1 MMMVTPVQKQQD
13 AFFENLLESIKP
25 LDDDFIKRRIHHIN
39 FARIICWICIE
50 SKKRNLFYPD
60 ELRKFM
66 RFEASSIHRVLK
78 GLTEA
83 GVLNKKYNPSSR
95 TSYTFVR
102 DTSQLPII
110 REYFEEA
117 LKTLGKKPK
126 RKLTFSVEQELAEDE
141 YF

>member
-1 MMMVTPVQKQQD
+1 METQVQKKQNE
-13 AFFENLLESIKP
+13 FFDNLLESIKP
-25 LDDDFIKRRIHHIN
+25 LDEDFIKKRIHHIN
-39 FARIICWICIE
+39 FARIICWLCIE

-66 RFEASSIHRVLK
+66 RFEVSSIHRVLK
-78 GLTEA
+78 GLIEA
-83 GVLNKKYNPSSR
+83 GMLNKKYNASVR

-102 DTSQLPII
+102 DIKSLPVI

-126 RKLTFSVEQELAEDE
+126 RKLTFSVEQEMEEDD

>member
-1 MMMVTPVQKQQD
+1 MMMETPVQKQQD
-13 AFFENLLESIKP
+13 AFFDNLLESIKP
-25 LDDDFIKRRIHHIN
+25 LDEDVIRRRIHHIN
-39 FARIICWICIE
+39 FARIICWLCIE
-50 SKKRNLFYPD
+50 SKKRNLFCPD

-95 TSYTFVR
+95 TSYSFVR
-102 DTSQLPII
+102 DPSQLPVI

-126 RKLTFSVEQELAEDE
+126 KKLTFSVEQEIEEDG